1 MIEMADRDQFGQFEQ
16 LDQIVDAI
24 LVRRG
29 AAIPDDDAELASLA
43 RTVAALRGLPS
54 EDFREQLKTDLE
66 GRINMASTA
75 VKAVREGFH
84 TITQYLIVSDADRL
98 IGFLK
103 DVFGGVERFRAQ
115 RPGSNA
121 VMHAE
126 VNIGDSVIEMAD
138 SNENFPPRP
147 AALHIYVDDVDA
159 VYARALAKGAKSIQ
173 PPTDQE
179 YGERGASIADEFG
192 NHWYVATPLKGEKI
206 PEGLRAVTPYLALE
220 DTKRFI
226 QFIKEAFGAQE
237 KLVVPAPG
245 GRVAHAKIAIGD
257 SILEMSDAH
266 GPYKPMPC
274 GLHLYVT
281 DADAV
286 YEQALRAGAKSL
298 MPPADQPYGDRSA
311 GVVDP
316 FGNQWFIATHIK
328 DVAF

>member
-1 MIEMADRDQFGQFEQ
+1 MADQSQFEQ
-16 LDQIVDAI
+16 LDQIVNAI

-29 AAIPDDDAELASLA
+29 AAVPEDSAEFASLTH
-43 RTVAALRGLPS
+43 TVAALRGLPS
-54 EDFREQLKTDLE
+54 EDFRAQLKTDLE
-66 GRINMASTA
+66 RRMHMASTA
-75 VKAVREGFH
+75 VKPVRKGFH
-84 TITQYLIVSDADRL
+84 TITQYLIVSDANRL

-103 DVFGGVERFRAQ
+103 DVFGAVEKFRAQ
-115 RPGSNA
+115 RPGSSA
-121 VMHAE
+121 IMHAE
-126 VNIGDSVIEMAD
+126 VQIGDSMIEMAD
-138 SNENFPPRP
+138 ANENVPARP
-147 AALHIYVDDVDA
+147 AALHIYVNDVDA
-159 VYARALAKGAKSIQ
+159 VYAGALEKGAKSIQ
-173 PPTDQE
+173 APTDQG
-179 YGERGASIADEFG
+179 YGERGASIVDEFG

-220 DTKRFI
+220 DTGRFI

-245 GRVAHAKIAIGD
+245 GGVAHAKIAIGD

-266 GPYKPMPC
+266 GVYKPMPC
-274 GLHLYVT
+274 GLHLYVPDT
-281 DADAV
+281 DAV

-298 MPPADQPYGDRSA
+298 TAPADQPYGDRSA

>member
-1 MIEMADRDQFGQFEQ
+1 MADQSQFEQ
-16 LDQIVDAI
+16 LDQIVDAV
-24 LVRRG
+24 LVRRA
-29 AAIPDDDAELASLA
+29 AAIPDDNAELASLA
-43 RTVAALRGLPS
+43 RTVGALRGLPR
-54 EDFREQLKTDLE
+54 EGFRARLKAELE
-66 GRINMASTA
+66 RRVDMATSA
-75 VKAVREGFH
+75 VKPVREGFH
-84 TITQYLIVSDADRL
+84 TITQYLIVSDANQL

-115 RPGSNA
+115 RPASNA

-138 SNENFPPRP
+138 ANENVPPRP
-147 AALHIYVDDVDA
+147 AALHTYVNDVDA
-159 VYARALAKGAKSIQ
+159 VYARALEKGAKSIQ

-179 YGERGASIADEFG
+179 YGERGASIVDEFG
-192 NHWYVATPLKGEKI
+192 NHWYVATPLKGETI
-206 PEGLRAVTPYLALE
+206 PEGLRTVTPYLALE
-220 DTKRFI
+220 NTGRFI

-237 KLVVPAPG
+237 RLVVPAPG
-245 GRVAHAKIAIGD
+245 GGIAHAKIAIGD

-274 GLHLYVT
+274 GLHLYVPDT
-281 DADAV
+281 DAV

-298 MPPADQPYGDRSA
+298 TAPADQPYGDRSA